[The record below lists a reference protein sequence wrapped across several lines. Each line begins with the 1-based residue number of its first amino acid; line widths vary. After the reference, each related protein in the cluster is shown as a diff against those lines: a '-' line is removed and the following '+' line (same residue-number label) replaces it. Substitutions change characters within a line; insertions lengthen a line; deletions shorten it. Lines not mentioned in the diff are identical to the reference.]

1 MPTLAPPS
9 SPWINTAP
17 GVRRR
22 TIAVGDRLF
31 QMFVEFQAGASTPP
45 HAHPHEQVIHVV
57 RGELHL
63 TVAGENVQIAA
74 GESYVLRS
82 NVPHGA
88 MAPVDTLL
96 LDSFSPPREDLIALD
111 AATSFPTPDP
121 RPPTHE

>member
-1 MPTLAPPS
+1 MPTLAQPT

-31 QMFVEFQAGASTPP
+31 QMFVEFQARASTPP
-45 HAHPHEQVIHVV
+45 HSHPHEQVIHVI
-57 RGELHL
+57 RGKLHL
-63 TVAGENVQIAA
+63 SVAGENIELAA
-74 GESYVLRS
+74 GESFVLRS
-82 NVPHGA
+82 NVSHGA

-111 AATSFPTPDP
+111 AKV
-121 RPPTHE
+121 